1 MGRTLTTST
10 DLSSYVGQKI
20 LISGSDCC
28 WTVVGTTE
36 PDLTVREVTPTFVG
50 CEEYYYY
57 GLSELSLSETIK
69 IIKTF

>member
-28 WTVVGTTE
+28 WTVVGTTA

-57 GLSELSLSETIK
+57 TLEGLSLNIPRE
-69 IIKTF
+69 IITF